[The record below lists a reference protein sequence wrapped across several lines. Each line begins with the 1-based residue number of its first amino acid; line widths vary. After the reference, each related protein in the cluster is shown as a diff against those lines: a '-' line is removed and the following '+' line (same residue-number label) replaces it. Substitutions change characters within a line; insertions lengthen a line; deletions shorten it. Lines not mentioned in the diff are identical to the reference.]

1 MKQVLEQISTE
12 AHFEVTTEQ
21 GFKFQMHAPLN
32 DGEEKLAPS
41 PMEVLLGAVPGCT
54 SVDIIMIM
62 KKMKQPLEKLV
73 VEVNGAREKKENT
86 KPFQKIELTYKFFG
100 NIEEQKAIKATK
112 LSVEKYCSVIDS
124 LDSSINI
131 IWNVEIEKEL

>member
-21 GFKFQMHAPLN
+21 GFKFQMHAPLS
-32 DGEEKLAPS
+32 DDEEKQAPS

-54 SVDIIMIM
+54 SVDIILIM

-73 VEVNGAREKKENT
+73 VEVDGNREKKENT
-86 KPFQKIELTYKFFG
+86 KPFQKINLLYKFFG
-100 NIEEQKAIKATK
+100 NIDESKALKATQ

-124 LDSSINI
+124 LDPNI
-131 IWNVEIEKEL
+131 EILWNVEIIN

>member
-1 MKQVLEQISTE
+1 MKQTLEQISTE
-12 AHFEVTTEQ
+12 AHFKVTTEQ
-21 GFKFQMHAPLN
+21 GFQFQMHAPIN

-62 KKMKQPLEKLV
+62 KKMKQPLQKLV
-73 VEVNGAREKKENT
+73 VEVNGHREPKENT
-86 KPFQKIELTYKFFG
+86 KPFQKIELLYKFCG
-100 NIEEQKAIKATK
+100 NIDEAKALKATK

-124 LDSSINI
+124 LDPSI
-131 IWNVEIEKEL
+131 EIDWKIEIVKEL